1 MLGADLR
8 GVQMQGADLCFVKIQ
23 RARLSQALLQGAD
36 FSFAQMQDVNLS
48 NAQLQG
54 AALSLSDMQGTK
66 LTSAKMQGA
75 VLSGTKMKAVNLL
88 HAQMQGAKLHKVVFD
103 AQTKI
108 SFADFTGASIRG
120 ADVSKTPEI
129 ADHLDQ
135 IFSDGSKDEDD
146 RTRLPDGVDPPAH
159 WPREHLHFNK
169 YETAWRDWQK
179 NTLRMAPDGS
189 DIP

>member
-1 MLGADLR
+1 
-8 GVQMQGADLCFVKIQ
+8 
-23 RARLSQALLQGAD
+23 
-36 FSFAQMQDVNLS
+36 
-48 NAQLQG
+48 
-54 AALSLSDMQGTK
+54 
-66 LTSAKMQGA
+66 
-75 VLSGTKMKAVNLL
+75 VNLL

-120 ADVSKTPEI
+120 ADVSKTPEEI

-135 IFSDGSKDEDD
+135 IFGDASNGD
-146 RTRLPDGVDPPAH
+146 RRTHLPDGVDPPAH
-159 WPREHLHFNK
+159 WPRDNLSPRD